1 MGTRATLPYHLKAH
15 SNVLKTCKP
24 PISAGLSN
32 VKNGKYFLNR
42 GMLHLS
48 ACRSLSM
55 CKMLG
60 IENDEV

>member
-1 MGTRATLPYHLKAH
+1 MSSKHE
-15 SNVLKTCKP
+15 NP

-48 ACRSLSM
+48 ACRSLPM
-55 CKMLG
+55 CKMLR
-60 IENDEV
+60 IENYDV